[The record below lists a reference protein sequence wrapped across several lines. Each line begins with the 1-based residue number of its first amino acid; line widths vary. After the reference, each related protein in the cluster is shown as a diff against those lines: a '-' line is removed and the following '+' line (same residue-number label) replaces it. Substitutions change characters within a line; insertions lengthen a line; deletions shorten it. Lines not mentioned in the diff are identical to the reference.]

1 MKTAMNFKLF
11 GFSKNYKCKE
21 KYVLE
26 KTAGTGKKPKRT
38 ITTITASCHKI
49 SYSAR
54 ERYHTKFKINY
65 TV

>member
-11 GFSKNYKCKE
+11 GFSKNYNKHKE

-38 ITTITASCHKI
+38 ITTITTSCHKI

-54 ERYHTKFKINY
+54 QRYHTKLKIN
-65 TV
+65 